1 MAHKGLVVHFL
12 DDEDYEADDEFEVVD
27 YLSYDEMVDL
37 EWLDHN
43 TVADLFMLFP
53 LGCVA
58 IDQLGRVQPGSHAL

>member
-1 MAHKGLVVHFL
+1 MVHMGVEIHFL
-12 DDEDYEADDEFEVVD
+12 GDEYYDADDEFEVID

-58 IDQLGRVQPGSHAL
+58 VDQLGRVQPGPQ

>member
-1 MAHKGLVVHFL
+1 
-12 DDEDYEADDEFEVVD
+12 
-27 YLSYDEMVDL
+27 MVDL

-58 IDQLGRVQPGSHAL
+58 IDQLGRVQPGSQ